1 MPSASLASRP
11 LSAAIFLLTLTA
23 ISFYIFVVD
32 LAARPLIDFDVYM
45 QAAGELL
52 TGGNMYDSPYTVI
65 DRAGRSVDLLYLY
78 PPLLAQLLGP
88 LTSAAPATARLVWCA
103 GNYVAVWISILCL
116 ARILASSWWGALPP
130 LHRVSLVAFFVF
142 CFEPLYVGLGD
153 GQVTAIVLAL
163 LSLCALGALTGR
175 DWLVGSAIAIAM
187 HVKLTPL
194 LLLVAPIA
202 LGRFRAVAWFAAVA
216 VSLGCPSLAL
226 PGGVDVVTDFA
237 ASALRTADEQA
248 LSGFAHNI
256 KLSRT
261 LLAPLG
267 LADLAAARWLV
278 KGAIV
283 AAAIF
288 GVLRLRT
295 QTKRAADE
303 SLSYLRAVAFLVPL
317 MILVAPIVW
326 FHHLA
331 WCLVPLDIASMRSAA
346 TFDERMK
353 YLTWTLGIYFVCSQ
367 AYLLLIW
374 TMQLAPALTEVAAL
388 LPALALALLSA
399 MIFRRE
405 AAS

>member
-1 MPSASLASRP
+1 MPFASLASRP
-11 LSAAIFLLTLTA
+11 LSAAIFLLALVA
-23 ISFYIFVVD
+23 ISFHIFVID
-32 LAARPLIDFDVYM
+32 PAARPLIDFDVYM

-52 TGGNMYDSPYTVI
+52 GGGSMYDGPYTVI

-88 LTSAAPATARLVWCA
+88 LTSADPSTARLVWCA
-103 GNYVAVWISILCL
+103 GNYLAVWISILCL
-116 ARILASSWWGALPP
+116 ARILALSWWGALPP
-130 LHRVSLVAFFVF
+130 LHRISLVAFFVF

-153 GQVTAIVLAL
+153 GQVSAIVLAL

-175 DWLVGSAIAIAM
+175 DWLLGGAIAIAM
-187 HVKLTPL
+187 HVKLTPI

-202 LGRFRAVAWFAAVA
+202 FGRLRALAWFSAVASA
-216 VSLGCPSLAL
+216 LGCLSLAL
-226 PGGVDVVTDFA
+226 PGGMAAVTDFA
-237 ASALRTADEQA
+237 ASAFRTADEQA

-267 LADLAAARWLV
+267 LADVAAARWLV
-278 KGAIV
+278 KGVVV

-288 GVLRLRT
+288 GVLRLRA
-295 QTKRAADE
+295 QPRGAADE
-303 SLSYLRAVAFLVPL
+303 SLSCLRAVAFLVPL

-331 WCLVPLDIASMRSAA
+331 WCLVPLAVVSMRSAA
-346 TFDERMK
+346 SFDERMK

-374 TMQLAPALTEVAAL
+374 TMKLAPALTEVSVL
-388 LPALALALLSA
+388 LPALALALLSM
-399 MIFRRE
+399 MIFRQE